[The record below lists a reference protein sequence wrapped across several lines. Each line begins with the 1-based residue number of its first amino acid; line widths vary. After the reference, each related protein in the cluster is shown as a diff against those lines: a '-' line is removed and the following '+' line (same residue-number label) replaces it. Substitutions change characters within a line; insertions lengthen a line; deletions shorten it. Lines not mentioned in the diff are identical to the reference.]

1 MPIFESCESMPGGA
15 NFLDVINIGVKLI
28 KFFKTQVEK
37 LQLNFYLYCQYNK
50 NWILLKIV
58 ISTEKYGC
66 QDNSRVVSCE
76 LYIFWIFF
84 SKGITEFL
92 SMCEIHK
99 SILAC
104 KKILIIQHPIFE
116 ILPSCYFP
124 YFWVWLVPPAY
135 TQLNYI
141 YLVIP
146 N

>member
-1 MPIFESCESMPGGA
+1 MPGGA
-15 NFLDVINIGVKLI
+15 NFLDVTNIGVKLI
-28 KFFKTQVEK
+28 KFFKTQVK
-37 LQLNFYLYCQYNK
+37 KVQLNFYLYCQYKK

-76 LYIFWIFF
+76 LYIFWIIF

-92 SMCEIHK
+92 SMYEIHE
-99 SILAC
+99 SVLAC
-104 KKILIIQHPIFE
+104 KKILIIQHPILE

-124 YFWVWLVPPAY
+124 YFWVWLVPPDY

-146 N
+146 NEIIS